1 MAQSASRTLLIRR
14 RTLRSLGLG
23 VLWFSCH
30 VAPVFIG
37 SLATIFVASAGEL
50 PLRNLLVEVRQV
62 QVAHDAAGN
71 RDLHDTVLSQQQVLV
86 LNGRSGQVA
95 LRTTV
100 PMRLMAVAFRNG
112 RPTLVPG
119 VVLLDATTGLVVAP
133 RWDGTEFVEL
143 DLAASQAG
151 SSRTPGQGAATAS
164 TVVVPLGDWTRV
176 AESDQVQSSQRSNGL
191 GNEENA
197 SSLHYAVQVRISVR

>member
-1 MAQSASRTLLIRR
+1 MPVSNRHRR
-14 RTLRSLGLG
+14 KFLQRLGAG
-23 VLWFSCH
+23 VFLVFPPL
-30 VAPVFIG
+30 APVVIAQTAINSG
-37 SLATIFVASAGEL
+37 AVGAST

-62 QVAHDAAGN
+62 QVAHDAAGD
-71 RDLHDTVLSQQQVLV
+71 RDLHDTVISQQQVLV

>member
-1 MAQSASRTLLIRR
+1 MVFLPCSPR
-14 RTLRSLGLG
+14 
-23 VLWFSCH
+23 VYWFISYY
-30 VAPVFIG
+30 
-37 SLATIFVASAGEL
+37 FVASAGEL

-62 QVAHDAAGN
+62 QVAHDAAGD

-86 LNGRSGQVA
+86 LNGHSGQVA

-151 SSRTPGQGAATAS
+151 SSRTPGKAPLRRRRSGA
-164 TVVVPLGDWTRV
+164 LGRLDPRGRV
-176 AESDQVQSSQRSNGL
+176 RPGPIEPAQQRAG
-191 GNEENA
+191 
-197 SSLHYAVQVRISVR
+197 Q

>member
-1 MAQSASRTLLIRR
+1 MPVSNRHRR
-14 RTLRSLGLG
+14 KFLQRLGAG
-23 VLWFSCH
+23 VFLVFPPL
-30 VAPVFIG
+30 APVVIAQTAINSG
-37 SLATIFVASAGEL
+37 AVGASM
-50 PLRNLLVEVRQV
+50 PLRNLLVEMRQV
-62 QVAHDAAGN
+62 QVAHDAADG
-71 RDLHDTVLSQQQVLV
+71 RDLQDTVISQQQVLV

-112 RPTLVPG
+112 RPILIPG
-119 VVLLDATTGLVVAP
+119 VVLLDAITGLVVTP
-133 RWDGTEFVEL
+133 RWDGTDVVEL

-151 SSRTPGQGAATAS
+151 SSRSPGQGGATAS

-176 AESDQVQSSQRSNGL
+176 AESDQAQSGQRSNGL
-191 GNEENA
+191 GRDENA